1 MQPPEGTRGGSALL
15 LVHTLAMLPRASV
28 TSQLI
33 ISWTGHHLNVSV
45 YIKIYANYFFCI
57 HLPVSYLFYTS
68 SVSGLL
74 PPSQFILPPQ
84 FPFGNPK
91 FLFFS
96 LIF

>member
-45 YIKIYANYFFCI
+45 YIKIYANYFFA
-57 HLPVSYLFYTS
+57 YTS
-68 SVSGLL
+68 LLVIYFIRVVCLGYSL
-74 PPSQFILPPQ
+74 PPNLSSPHSSPLVIL
-84 FPFGNPK
+84 N
-91 FLFFS
+91 FFS
-96 LIF
+96 FP